1 MRKWI
6 SGIIIA
12 LVAVVGIFWATA
24 DKDLRNLVLNLP
36 TDRNVLFWSIPQRDA
51 TFRVLDRIPFI
62 AKSRTV
68 SADKDIY
75 PLPKG
80 EPLDLGMDV
89 DAYMEDQRAAA
100 LVIVQDGKIRLER
113 YGLDFSP
120 DGRWTSFSVA
130 KSITSTLVGA
140 AIKDGYIKRIDDKV
154 SDYIPDLKGSVY
166 DDVTIKQLLTMTS
179 GVKWNED
186 YADPNSDVALF
197 DKHKAEPGV
206 DATVSYMRTLK
217 REAPPGSKWVYKTG
231 ETNLVGVL
239 VSSAT
244 GKNLSDY
251 LSEKIW
257 RPFGM
262 EQDATWILGSTGHE
276 ISGCCIQASTRDFA
290 RFGLFMLGGGIA
302 AGKPVL
308 PDGWIAEATSEQ
320 FATDRGQFGYG
331 YQWWTLA
338 DGSYCARGIFG
349 QGILI
354 DPERK
359 LVIASNSNW
368 PYAGDSQGGDQDR
381 KRFVF
386 YKQVQLAIDA
396 EAKSAK

>member
-6 SGIIIA
+6 LGLLIV
-12 LVAVVGIFWATA
+12 LVGGVGIFWTTA
-24 DKDLRNLVLNLP
+24 DKDMRNLILNMP

-51 TFRVLDRIPFI
+51 TFRMLDQIPFI
-62 AKSRTV
+62 SKSRTITV
-68 SADKDIY
+68 GQDVY
-75 PLPKG
+75 PLPRGK
-80 EPLDLGMDV
+80 PLDLGINV

-100 LVIVQDGKIRLER
+100 LVIVQDGKVRLEK

-140 AIKDGYIKRIDDKV
+140 AIKDGFIKSIDDKV

-166 DDVTIKQLLTMTS
+166 DDVTIRQLLTMTS

-186 YADPNSDVALF
+186 YADPNSDVAMF
-197 DKHKAEPGV
+197 DKHKPEPGV

-217 REAPPGSKWVYKTG
+217 REAPPGTKWVYKTG

-244 GKNLSDY
+244 KKSLSDY

-276 ISGCCIQASTRDFA
+276 ISGCCIQAATRDFA

-308 PDGWIAEATSEQ
+308 PDGWIDEATTERV
-320 FATDRGQFGYG
+320 ATSREGYGYG
-331 YQWWTLA
+331 YQWWTLD

-349 QGILI
+349 QGIFI
-354 DPERK
+354 DPKRK

-368 PYAGDSQGGDQDR
+368 PYATDSQGGDQDM
-381 KRFVF
+381 KRSAF

-396 EAKSAK
+396 EAKATK